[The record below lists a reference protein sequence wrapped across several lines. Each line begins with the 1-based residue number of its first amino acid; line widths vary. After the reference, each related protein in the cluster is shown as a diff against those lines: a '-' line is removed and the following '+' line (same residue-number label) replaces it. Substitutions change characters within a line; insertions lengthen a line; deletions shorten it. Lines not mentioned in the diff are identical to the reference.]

1 MSDKKEK
8 KHADF
13 QDKYR
18 RSSNFGTS
26 DKELNVD
33 KDGNLKATDTDK
45 KTTKE
50 VRKSVDKLLS
60 SEEEE

>member
-18 RSSNFGTS
+18 RSSNFGAS
-26 DKELNVD
+26 DDELNVD
-33 KDGNLKATDTDK
+33 NNGNLKADDTDK

-50 VRKSVDKLLS
+50 VRKSVDKLLD
-60 SEEEE
+60 SEEE

>member
-1 MSDKKEK
+1 MSYIKKN

-26 DKELNVD
+26 EEELNVD
-33 KDGNLKATDTDK
+33 KDGNLKATETDK

-50 VRKSVDKLLS
+50 IRKSVDGLLD
-60 SEEEE
+60 SEEE

>member
-1 MSDKKEK
+1 MSDIKKK

-26 DKELNVD
+26 EEELNVD
-33 KDGNLKATDTDK
+33 KDGNLKATENDK

-50 VRKSVDKLLS
+50 IRKSVDGLLD
-60 SEEEE
+60 SEEE

>member
-1 MSDKKEK
+1 MSDKPKK

-18 RSSNFGTS
+18 RSSNFGSS
-26 DKELNVD
+26 DEELNLD
-33 KDGNLKATDTDK
+33 KDGNLKSTNRDE

-50 VRKSVDKLLS
+50 VRKSVDKLLD
-60 SEEEE
+60 SEEE

>member
-26 DKELNVD
+26 EEKLNVD
-33 KDGNLKATDTDK
+33 QDGNLKNTETDK

-50 VRKSVDKLLS
+50 IRKSVDDLLA
-60 SEEEE
+60 SEEE